1 MNNFITRTLSAIVYA
16 GLVIGGILVQP
27 ICFGGHPLLFGI
39 LFMIVST
46 LAVRE
51 FHALVGSDIKTM
63 TYAMMSNALLYST
76 LYFLF
81 FGDLIWRGLL
91 VAYIAIMLL
100 ALISHLFR
108 PQVQPIQSWGNLCA
122 GQVMIALPFA
132 LMNGVLMHSK
142 WLMLALFILLWVNDS
157 GAYIVGSLMAK
168 RKGGNHKMFPR
179 VSPAKS
185 WEGLIGGFI
194 FDFRCSKRHCG
205 TSKRCS
211 HGRCSRRSGTVHF
224 SFGRVVP
231 LVRNYG
237 DHAPLR
243 VFQCSCPSLS
253 SCAAPSFPP
262 CQPGSRNALC
272 PFRQY
277 LGKPSGPWQ
286 RGNTHG
292 HSGGR
297 RHGAKLPRHCKR

>member
-1 MNNFITRTLSAIVYA
+1 LQSYDFFVTFANYLDKNYKSMNNFITRTLSAIVYA

-122 GQVMIALPFA
+122 GQLMIALPFA

-185 WEGLIGGFI
+185 WEGLIGGFV
-194 FDFRCSKRHCG
+194 FDLIAGYVFFRVGWMGDMTLMNSLLFALAGGVFGTLGDLMESLFKRTLG
-205 TSKRCS
+205 VK
-211 HGRCSRRSGTVHF
+211 
-224 SFGRVVP
+224 
-231 LVRNYG
+231 
-237 DHAPLR
+237 D
-243 VFQCSCPSLS
+243 
-253 SCAAPSFPP
+253 
-262 CQPGSRNALC
+262 
-272 PFRQY
+272 
-277 LGKPSGPWQ
+277 LGKFMPG
-286 RGNTHG
+286 HG
-292 HSGGR
+292 GVLDRFDSLLL
-297 RHGAKLPRHCKR
+297 AVPVTYFFFVYLPTIL

>member
-81 FGDLIWRGLL
+81 FGDWIWRGLL

-122 GQVMIALPFA
+122 GQVMITLPFA

-185 WEGLIGGFI
+185 WEGLIGGFV
-194 FDFRCSKRHCG
+194 FDLIAGYVFFRIGWMGDMTLMNSLLFALAGGVFGTLGDLMESLFKRTLG
-205 TSKRCS
+205 VKDSGKFMPG
-211 HGRCSRRSGTVHF
+211 HGGVLDRFDSLLLA
-224 SFGRVVP
+224 VP
-231 LVRNYG
+231 VTYFFF
-237 DHAPLR
+237 
-243 VFQCSCPSLS
+243 V
-253 SCAAPSFPP
+253 
-262 CQPGSRNALC
+262 
-272 PFRQY
+272 Y
-277 LGKPSGPWQ
+277 LP
-286 RGNTHG
+286 TI
-292 HSGGR
+292 
-297 RHGAKLPRHCKR
+297 L

>member
-76 LYFLF
+76 LHFLF

-185 WEGLIGGFI
+185 WEGLIGGFV
-194 FDFRCSKRHCG
+194 FDLIAGYVFFRVGWMGDMTLMNSLLFALAGGVFGTLGDLMESLFKRTLG
-205 TSKRCS
+205 VKDSGKFMPG
-211 HGRCSRRSGTVHF
+211 HGGVLDRFDSLLLA
-224 SFGRVVP
+224 VP
-231 LVRNYG
+231 VTYFFF
-237 DHAPLR
+237 
-243 VFQCSCPSLS
+243 V
-253 SCAAPSFPP
+253 
-262 CQPGSRNALC
+262 
-272 PFRQY
+272 Y
-277 LGKPSGPWQ
+277 LP
-286 RGNTHG
+286 TI
-292 HSGGR
+292 
-297 RHGAKLPRHCKR
+297 L

>member
-81 FGDLIWRGLL
+81 FGDWIWRGLL

-122 GQVMIALPFA
+122 GQLMIALPFA

-185 WEGLIGGFI
+185 WEGLIGGFV
-194 FDFRCSKRHCG
+194 FDLIAGYVFFRVGWMGDMTLMNSLLFALAGGVFGTLGDLMESLFKRTLG
-205 TSKRCS
+205 VKDSGKFMPG
-211 HGRCSRRSGTVHF
+211 HGGVLDRFDSLLLA
-224 SFGRVVP
+224 VP
-231 LVRNYG
+231 VTYFFF
-237 DHAPLR
+237 
-243 VFQCSCPSLS
+243 V
-253 SCAAPSFPP
+253 
-262 CQPGSRNALC
+262 
-272 PFRQY
+272 Y
-277 LGKPSGPWQ
+277 LP
-286 RGNTHG
+286 TI
-292 HSGGR
+292 
-297 RHGAKLPRHCKR
+297 L

>member
-81 FGDLIWRGLL
+81 IGDWIWRGLL

-122 GQVMIALPFA
+122 GQLMIALPFA

-185 WEGLIGGFI
+185 WEGLIGGFV
-194 FDFRCSKRHCG
+194 FDLIAGYVFFRVGWMGDMTLMNSLLFALAGGVFGTLGDLMESLFKRTLG
-205 TSKRCS
+205 VKDSGKFMPG
-211 HGRCSRRSGTVHF
+211 HGGVLDRFDSLLLA
-224 SFGRVVP
+224 VP
-231 LVRNYG
+231 VTYFFF
-237 DHAPLR
+237 
-243 VFQCSCPSLS
+243 V
-253 SCAAPSFPP
+253 
-262 CQPGSRNALC
+262 
-272 PFRQY
+272 Y
-277 LGKPSGPWQ
+277 LP
-286 RGNTHG
+286 TI
-292 HSGGR
+292 
-297 RHGAKLPRHCKR
+297 L